1 MNISDMDNVWMIMW
15 VAINV
20 NSVISNVLSLHR
32 NVDTHTRLTYLL
44 IKTLNIIFNMR
55 VGGPN

>member
-1 MNISDMDNVWMIMW
+1 MDNVWMIMW